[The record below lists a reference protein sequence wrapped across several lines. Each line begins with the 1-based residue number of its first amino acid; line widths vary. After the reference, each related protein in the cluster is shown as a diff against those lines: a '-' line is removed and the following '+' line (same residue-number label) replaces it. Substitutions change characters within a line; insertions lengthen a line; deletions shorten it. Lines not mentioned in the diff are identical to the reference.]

1 MRILCPLCGLRD
13 RREFYVSGA
22 AVRIGRPAP
31 GEGPEAM
38 DDYLHLRTNPEGP
51 LDEFWQHEQG
61 CRAWLIVTRDTGTH
75 EVLGVRLAQDMAG
88 GNDAA

>member
-1 MRILCPLCGLRD
+1 
-13 RREFYVSGA
+13 
-22 AVRIGRPAP
+22 
-31 GEGPEAM
+31 M

-75 EVLGVRLAQDMAG
+75 EVLGVRLAQDIAG
-88 GNDAA
+88 GDDAA